1 MQSTMHPSSSNS
13 AEAQAFLEVLQH
25 VLAPRLHE
33 DNAFDEGQK
42 VPEAMK
48 TLRLVCKEA
57 AHIIATHVTRLRV
70 EPGPGLATAL
80 AAAAQ
85 RFPSLECL
93 SIEVLGL
100 QRNAWHTWTALT
112 LYTAAAAEASREGV
126 AADGSVDGGTG
137 GRAGR
142 TGVGQVAG
150 LLLQFG
156 CKGLGGLKTRICNLL
171 RIGSGC
177 DTHRPA
183 ASSTGAA
190 ATTGS
195 TTTSTMRRP
204 LASSTSAG
212 TKQQGQNVPDPDG
225 RPAREQP
232 SLAHLLHAL
241 RTPSCQRQLLRLRQ
255 LSVQLAPPGT
265 DRASCQATAALVAAL
280 GALPQLHSLRLLRA
294 TTSPEALQAMNGLST
309 LQHLALYNCD
319 MSQAGLAATK

>member
-1 MQSTMHPSSSNS
+1 MHPSSSNTT
-13 AEAQAFLEVLQH
+13 EAQAFLDVLQL

-42 VPEAMK
+42 VPGAMK

-93 SIEVLGL
+93 STEVLGL
-100 QRNAWHTWTALT
+100 QRNAWRTWTALT
-112 LYTAAAAEASREGV
+112 LSTAAAAGGPGEG
-126 AADGSVDGGTG
+126 AAAGGSTGVGTG
-137 GRAGR
+137 GR
-142 TGVGQVAG
+142 TVMGQVAG
-150 LLLQFG
+150 LLLR
-156 CKGLGGLKTRICNLL
+156 LGRKCLGLKAGILSLL
-171 RIGSGC
+171 RIGPAGN
-177 DTHRPA
+177 THRPP
-183 ASSTGAA
+183 ASSAGTA

-195 TTTSTMRRP
+195 TTTTVTQRPADGSTF
-204 LASSTSAG
+204 AG
-212 TKQQGQNVPDPDG
+212 TKQQERDG
-225 RPAREQP
+225 RDADGDPAGGQP

-241 RTPSCQRQLLRLRQ
+241 HEPSCQRQLLRLRH
-255 LSVQLAPPGT
+255 LSVQLAPPGAE
-265 DRASCQATAALVAAL
+265 RASCQATAALVAAL

-294 TTSPEALQAMNGLST
+294 TTSPEALQALNGLST

-319 MSQAGLAATK
+319 MSQVGLAATK